1 MAEIKCPKC
10 GEIIKL
16 DKSSYD
22 SLLNEVE
29 REEIEKRVQNETK
42 NIEAKL
48 KAQFELESTKT
59 KTSQEGEISDLK
71 NKITL
76 LEEKLKNSGKDTELA
91 VSKALEEMK
100 ETLAKKE
107 QAIVK
112 LSGEVT
118 EAKKDAEIS
127 EKTLKESYEAQLKL
141 KDEDIERWKN
151 YRMGDSTKDLGESL
165 EQYCHDMFDEVRADA
180 YPNAYFEKDNDSIK
194 EDGDVKGS
202 KGDFIFR
209 DYSPD
214 GIELVSIMF
223 DMKTEK
229 DTTETKK
236 TNESHLKKLDAD
248 RAKKGCEYAVLV
260 STLEADSKLYNRGI
274 VDVSHRYP
282 KMFVIRPQFFLAII
296 GLIRNMALKS
306 YEYKKQVVVY
316 QNEHMDITNFEAAVK
331 AVADKINTDYEKAGA
346 IYSEVD
352 DMCQKMIDKIN
363 AFRDKFRVAQG
374 HIGAAQKQLDNLSVR
389 KLTKNNPTMK
399 AKFEQI
405 KSGDND

>member
-1 MAEIKCPKC
+1 MATITCPKC

-16 DKSSYD
+16 DKSNYD
-22 SLLNEVE
+22 ALLNEVE
-29 REEIEKRVQNETK
+29 NEEIEKRVQSQTK
-42 NIEAKL
+42 TIEEKL
-48 KAQFELESTKT
+48 KAQFELETNKAKTTKDT
-59 KTSQEGEISDLK
+59 EIADL
-71 NKITL
+71 NGKIKV
-76 LEEKLKNSGKDTELA
+76 LEEKLANSNKSTELA
-91 VSKALEEMK
+91 VTKASTELKDE
-100 ETLAKKE
+100 LSKKE
-107 QAIVK
+107 QEIIKLNGAI
-112 LSGEVT
+112 G
-118 EAKKDAEIS
+118 EAKNEAKLNEQKIKDHYEDQLGIKDAEIQ
-127 EKTLKESYEAQLKL
+127 KW
-141 KDEDIERWKN
+141 KD

-165 EQYCHDMFDEVRADA
+165 EQYCHDTFDEVRADA
-180 YPNAYFEKDNDSIK
+180 YPNAYFEKDNESIK
-194 EDGDVKGS
+194 EEGDVKGS

-214 GIELVSIMF
+214 GIELVSILF

-236 TNESHLKKLDAD
+236 TNESHFKKLDAD
-248 RAKKGCEYAVLV
+248 RVKKGCEYAVLV

-282 KMFVIRPQFFLAII
+282 KMFVVRPQFFMAII

-316 QNEHMDITNFEAAVK
+316 QNEHMDITNFENAVK

-363 AFRDKFRVAQG
+363 AFRDKFRIAQG

-389 KLTKNNPTMK
+389 KLTKNNETMK
-399 AKFEQI
+399 ARFDELH
-405 KSGDND
+405 NDDDK